1 MKLKATQLR
10 KGMIIEFNNGLY
22 KLTDVMH
29 ITPGKG
35 QASVQTKMKNIKTGN
50 KAENRFRSDETAEKA
65 SLDSKEMEFLYQDGD
80 DYYFMDTE
88 TYDQMPINEEMI
100 GDDKYYLLPNT
111 KILINFYQN
120 QPIGLELPGT
130 VILQVTETEPTLKSA
145 TVTTSFKPAVLETGL
160 KTQVPP
166 FISEGEFIKVDTSDG
181 RYLERAKKE

>member
-10 KGMIIEFNNGLY
+10 KGMIIEYNDDLY

-35 QASVQTKMKNIKTGN
+35 QASVQTKMKNIKTGVN
-50 KAENRFRSDETAEKA
+50 AENRFRSGETAIKA

-80 DYYFMDTE
+80 EYYFMDTE
-88 TYDQMPINEEMI
+88 TFDQFPINIEMI

-111 KILINFYQN
+111 KITINFYQN
-120 QPIGLELPGT
+120 QPIGVEFPGT
-130 VILQVTETEPTLKSA
+130 VVLKVTETEPALKSA
-145 TVTTSFKPAVLETGL
+145 TVTSSYKPAVLETGL
-160 KTQVPP
+160 NTQVPP
-166 FISEGEFIKVDTSDG
+166 FISEGELIKVDTSDG